1 MRSMTGYGKAEY
13 ALDGVILTVELKT
26 VNNRYLDLTPKYPR
40 AFISLDDVI
49 RKTVQKNLSRG
60 RVDLFIT
67 YQDTTITDVNLDV
80 DLPLAKAYVDASDK
94 LSKEFP
100 KLNYDLTITSLMK
113 ITDVIKS
120 SQQTFNVEKIA
131 PILEETVNN
140 ACINLNVMRD
150 IEGAK
155 LKEDLLKRVQ
165 NIKEIVDDIKLR
177 APKIAQEYRE
187 KLTERVKEVLS
198 QSQIDETR
206 ILQETAL
213 FLDKSN
219 IDEELT
225 RLYSHILQFYKI
237 CDLDGEVGKKLDF
250 LIQEFNREANT
261 VCSKSNDIEIT
272 ENALKL
278 KSEIEKIREQIQN
291 IE

>member
-13 ALDGVILTVELKT
+13 IADGITLTVELKT

-40 AFISLDDVI
+40 SFISLDDVI

-80 DLPLAKAYVDASDK
+80 DMPLAKAYVDASEK
-94 LSKEFP
+94 ISSEFP
-100 KLNYDLTITSLMK
+100 SLNYDLTVTSLMK

-120 SQQTFNVEKIA
+120 SQQTFDIEKIS
-131 PILEETVNN
+131 PILQETVDN
-140 ACINLNVMRD
+140 ACKNLNVMRD
-150 IEGAK
+150 VEGAK
-155 LKEDLLKRVQ
+155 LKEDLINRVSV
-165 NIKEIVDDIKLR
+165 IKTIVDDIKAR

-187 KLTERVKEVLS
+187 KLYERIKEVLS
-198 QSQIDETR
+198 SSQIDETR

-225 RLYSHILQFYKI
+225 RLYSHIEQFYKI
-237 CDLDGEVGKKLDF
+237 CELDGEVGKKLDF

-261 VCSKSNDIEIT
+261 VCSKSNDVQIT
-272 ENALKL
+272 DNALKL
-278 KSEIEKIREQIQN
+278 KCEIEKIREQIQN

>member
-13 ALDGVILTVELKT
+13 SLVGVSLTVELKT

-40 AFISLDDVI
+40 SFISLDDVI

-80 DLPLAKAYVDASDK
+80 DLPLAKAYVDANEK

-100 KLNYDLTITSLMK
+100 QLNNDLTITSLMK

-120 SQQTFNVEKIA
+120 SQQTFNAQKIA

-177 APKIAQEYRE
+177 APKIAEEYRE

-206 ILQETAL
+206 ILQETAI
-213 FLDKSN
+213 FADKCN

-225 RLYSHILQFYKI
+225 RLRSHVAQFKAI
-237 CDLDGEVGKKLDF
+237 CEGTGDIGKRLDF
-250 LIQEFNREANT
+250 LVQEFNREANT
-261 VCSKSNDIEIT
+261 VCSKSNDAT
-272 ENALKL
+272 VTDSALTL
-278 KSEIEKIREQIQN
+278 KCEIEKVREQIQN

>member
-13 ALDGVILTVELKT
+13 IADGITLTVELKT

-40 AFISLDDVI
+40 AFIGLDDVI

-67 YQDTTITDVNLDV
+67 YQDTNLTDVSLDV
-80 DLPLAKAYVDASDK
+80 DLPLAKAYVDASNVIK
-94 LSKEFP
+94 SQFP
-100 KLNYDLTITSLMK
+100 SLEYDLTVTSLMK
-113 ITDVIKS
+113 VTDVIKS
-120 SQQTFNVEKIA
+120 SQQTFDINKVA
-131 PILEETVNN
+131 PILEQTVNN

-165 NIKEIVDDIKLR
+165 VISEIVEEIKNR

-187 KLTERVKEVLS
+187 KLYDRIKEVLS

-225 RLYSHILQFYKI
+225 RLNSHISQFCKI
-237 CDLDGEVGKKLDF
+237 CELDGEVGKKLDF

-261 VCSKSNDIEIT
+261 VCSKSNDVTIT

-278 KSEIEKIREQIQN
+278 KCEIEKIREQIQN

>member
-13 ALDGVILTVELKT
+13 SCDGITLTIELKT
-26 VNNRYLDLTPKYPR
+26 VNNRFLDLTPKYPR
-40 AFISLDDVI
+40 SFISLDDVI

-60 RVDLFIT
+60 RVDLFVT

-80 DLPLAKAYVDASDK
+80 DLSLAKAYVDASLTLK
-94 LSKEFP
+94 NQFP
-100 KLNYDLTITSLMK
+100 NLENDLTITSLMK
-113 ITDVIKS
+113 INDVIKS
-120 SQQTFNVEKIA
+120 SQQTFDVEKIS
-131 PILEETVNN
+131 PILEDTVSK
-140 ACINLNVMRD
+140 ACANLNQMRD

-155 LKEDLLKRVQ
+155 LKEDLLKRVEF
-165 NIKEIVDDIKLR
+165 ISKIVEIIKLR
-177 APKIAQEYRE
+177 APNIANEYRE

-198 QSQIDETR
+198 SSQIDETR

-225 RLYSHILQFYKI
+225 RLNSHILQFKKI
-237 CDLDGEVGKKLDF
+237 CEMQGEVGKKLDF

-261 VCSKSNDIEIT
+261 VCSKSNDIIIT

-278 KSEIEKIREQIQN
+278 KCEIEKIREQIQN

>member
-13 ALDGVILTVELKT
+13 VNDGITLTVELKT

-80 DLPLAKAYVDASDK
+80 DLALAKAYVDASEK
-94 LSKEFP
+94 LSNEFP
-100 KLNYDLTITSLMK
+100 NIKNDLTITSLMK
-113 ITDVIKS
+113 ISDVIKS
-120 SQQTFNVEKIA
+120 SQQTFNVEKVA
-131 PILEETVNN
+131 PILEETLNN
-140 ACINLNVMRD
+140 ACINLNSMRD

-165 NIKEIVDDIKLR
+165 VIKEIVDDIKLR

-198 QSQIDETR
+198 SSQIDETR

-225 RLYSHILQFYKI
+225 RLNSHILQFYKI
-237 CDLDGEVGKKLDF
+237 CETNGEIGKKLDF

-278 KSEIEKIREQIQN
+278 KCEIEKIREQIQN